1 MTVSLRTR
9 RRLWR
14 WLVFVVLGGI
24 AGIFYTVVILPSD
37 RSGAASWL
45 TGARAGMLIAGGASG
60 LELFVIYGAWG
71 AVLRRLPFLQF
82 LGLRVAAHATLITLL
97 LIFNTYIGRML
108 GERWADYAFEPKQV
122 LASIAFSLLALTIA
136 LFVAQA
142 QSLIGGRT
150 LANVV
155 LGRYHRPRHEE
166 RLFLLFDV
174 KGSTPLAVRLGDEKF
189 HELLAD
195 IFFDIDAPI
204 TELGGEVY
212 EYVGDAVIATWPL
225 GVSESEQ
232 HAIRAI
238 FAARAAVQARAAGY
252 QQKYGTVPEFRA
264 VLHRGSVVAG
274 ECGASKRQIVYRG
287 ETLNTIARLEALAK
301 DLGKDA
307 IITDT
312 GQGAGLPAGIRSED
326 LGRHALKGL
335 DTPVHV
341 LSLVEAA

>member
-189 HELLAD
+189 HELRRHARRGISRSTARFRNSALCC
-195 IFFDIDAPI
+195 I
-204 TELGGEVY
+204 
-212 EYVGDAVIATWPL
+212 GDRWSRESAVPASARSSIAGRRSTRSRASRRWRRTW
-225 GVSESEQ
+225 
-232 HAIRAI
+232 
-238 FAARAAVQARAAGY
+238 AR
-252 QQKYGTVPEFRA
+252 TPS
-264 VLHRGSVVAG
+264 LPTRG
-274 ECGASKRQIVYRG
+274 RG
-287 ETLNTIARLEALAK
+287 PAC
-301 DLGKDA
+301 
-307 IITDT
+307 
-312 GQGAGLPAGIRSED
+312 LPASGPRIS
-326 LGRHALKGL
+326 
-335 DTPVHV
+335 
-341 LSLVEAA
+341 AAMR